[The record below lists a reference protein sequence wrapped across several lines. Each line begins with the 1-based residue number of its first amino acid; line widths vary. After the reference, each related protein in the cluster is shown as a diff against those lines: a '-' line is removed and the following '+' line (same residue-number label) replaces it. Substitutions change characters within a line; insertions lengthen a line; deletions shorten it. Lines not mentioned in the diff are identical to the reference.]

1 MSDLFDLLQS
11 QLGGQ
16 VMGQIG
22 RQIGAD
28 QGSLEQALPS
38 VLGSLMG
45 GLARNANQGNGA
57 AALSNA
63 LDRDHDGSILDDLGG
78 FVQGADSGAGAGIL
92 GHVFGAQRPKLE
104 AQLSQQTGLDAG
116 QIAGML
122 TTLAPVVL
130 GALGKAKRSQ
140 GLDSTGLASMLE
152 REAVGIERK
161 APQGLGILGSL
172 LDADG
177 DGNIADDL
185 AKQVGK
191 GLLGKILG
199 K

>member
-1 MSDLFDLLQS
+1 
-11 QLGGQ
+11 
-16 VMGQIG
+16 MGQIG